1 MRILTRYVL
10 KEHLGPLV
18 FALSAL
24 TTLLLLNQVA
34 KQFGNLVGKGL
45 SWGVI
50 GEFFLLTLPFIV
62 AMTLPMAVLVA
73 VLYAFSRLSAENEV
87 TAMRASG
94 VSMIRFVQPVLVAG
108 IILALA
114 NLLFNDQVLPRAN
127 HRLRSLQTDIAR
139 KKPTF
144 ALRAQVINEVMPGR
158 LFLRAG
164 RLDEASNGMSEV
176 TIFNFDDPTRR
187 KTIYA
192 DSGAMG
198 LTPDQRD
205 LVLTLHDGYMQQI
218 PQLNMGELQRLYFK
232 TDLVRVRNVGN
243 KFEETSKDT
252 YKSEREMSV
261 CEMDSMYQ
269 KARYDESVARAEVAG
284 TMMSAVHFA
293 STGEHPRAEPTPPR
307 TGLRTL
313 GSMYCRL
320 VKRISPAPDTSEA
333 AEPVPVPPPVPPAA
347 PPAAAATPP
356 AVSARPAFPGT
367 APGIKAPIGP
377 RSMTQASPRIPPSAG
392 GQPVRP
398 FGQPVMTAQNG
409 QPPRMPPSA
418 GGAPPIVLDPQ
429 GPAALGTAGAQSFV
443 QTLARLQ
450 IAKAR
455 VSDSQTTASR
465 YAVEIQKKFALAAA
479 CAVFVL
485 FGAPVGLR
493 FPRGGIGMVL
503 GISIVVFAM
512 YYIGL
517 VAGEATANRLK
528 LTPFWGM
535 WMANVVFTA
544 AGVYFMYKVQRS
556 GSTARGGD
564 FSELLETAKNWIAAR
579 RLGARPAAGPTT

>member
-1 MRILTRYVL
+1 M
-10 KEHLGPLV
+10 

-73 VLYAFSRLSAENEV
+73 VLYAFSRLSGENEV

-94 VSMIRFVQPVLVAG
+94 VSMISFVRPVLVAG
-108 IILALA
+108 VILALA

-144 ALRAQVINEVMPGR
+144 ALRPQVINEVMPGR

-164 RLDEASNGMSEV
+164 RLDEASNGMNEV

-192 DSGAMG
+192 DSGSMG

-269 KARYDESVARAEVAG
+269 RARNEEAVARSEVAG
-284 TMMSAVHFA
+284 TMLSAVHFA
-293 STGEHPRAEPTPPR
+293 STGENAPVVATPPPF
-307 TGLRTL
+307 TLHTL
-313 GSMYCRL
+313 GSLYCRL

-333 AEPVPVPPPVPPAA
+333 SEPPPPPPPPVAPAIATTPPPAPPPTLA
-347 PPAAAATPP
+347 ARPIPPGSQRAADVLKSPTGPHPPAP
-356 AVSARPAFPGT
+356 AVR
-367 APGIKAPIGP
+367 
-377 RSMTQASPRIPPSAG
+377 
-392 GQPVRP
+392 
-398 FGQPVMTAQNG
+398 
-409 QPPRMPPSA
+409 RMPPSA
-418 GGAPPIVLDPQ
+418 NGPIMPFNQPATMTARAGARPQPGQIVVLDPQ
-429 GPAALGTAGAQSFV
+429 GPSSMGALGSQHFV

-455 VSDSQTTASR
+455 VSDAQTTGSR

-564 FSELLETAKNWIAAR
+564 FSELLETARNWLAAR
-579 RLGARPAAGPTT
+579 RPGVGPQGAPAP